1 MTRRFLNIIK
11 WKKFNNNNFLVVSES
26 HIAGTLKLANHKEE
40 D

>member
-11 WKKFNNNNFLVVSES
+11 WKKFNNNNFLVVLGS
-26 HIAGTLKLANHKEE
+26 HIAGTLKLANHKQE